1 MDKIAQKSP
10 FVMPDWMEPYRE
22 MFYSTGGNS
31 VEYLIDALN
40 IEGLAFSNAMLFSL
54 ALMAE
59 AQVALLTRLHKGNA
73 LNNAAEL
80 KELRE
85 FVGAIKRMEF
95 DGLLGRYEG
104 KEFWF
109 YGDDHKIVAT
119 GTDPFDAWR
128 KMNAG
133 EGE

>member
-1 MDKIAQKSP
+1 MTS
-10 FVMPDWMEPYRE
+10 
-22 MFYSTGGNS
+22 
-31 VEYLIDALN
+31 
-40 IEGLAFSNAMLFSL
+40 
-54 ALMAE
+54 
-59 AQVALLTRLHKGNA
+59 
-73 LNNAAEL
+73 AEL

-95 DGLLGRYEG
+95 NGLLGRYEG